1 MPKRSSTARG
11 REFGEGMRA
20 AITNAGLTARE
31 VADLLSWQEA
41 KVSDVVTGKGGVS
54 RLEVALLLGVCR
66 AKADERD
73 HLLEVF
79 PERDLSGWWQLHGK
93 CAPVRPRTALT
104 HLAVAKTL
112 ISWHT
117 HAVPVLLRTADYM
130 RAVLTASATVSV
142 DELDERLRVLKEM
155 QKLLSDG
162 LDCIFYI
169 HELALDLQI
178 GEPEEHIGQLQHLML
193 TANWKKI
200 KILVVPAAAGA
211 HAGMAGPFTQ
221 LKFPKY
227 PSLVWTETENSSLFI
242 EAKEAVGGYAD
253 VIRALDEVSL
263 NEDESRDLIVRR
275 CVRLQEVDDVDSA
288 AERDSG
294 EPFPPS

>member
-31 VADLLSWQEA
+31 VADLLTWQEA

-54 RLEVALLLGVCR
+54 RLEVALLLGACR
-66 AKADERD
+66 TKADERD
-73 HLLEVF
+73 HLLELF
-79 PERDLSGWWQLHGK
+79 PERDMSGWWQLHGK

-104 HLAVAKTL
+104 HLAASETL

-142 DELDERLRVLKEM
+142 DELDERLRVLQEM
-155 QKLLSDG
+155 QKLLSNG
-162 LDCIFYI
+162 LDCTFYI

-193 TANWKKI
+193 TTNRKKI
-200 KILVVPAAAGA
+200 RILVVPAAAGA

-227 PSLVWTETENSSLFI
+227 ESLVWTETENSSLFV
-242 EAKEAVGGYAD
+242 ESKEAVGGYAD
-253 VIRALDEVSL
+253 VIRALDEISL
-263 NEDESRDLIVRR
+263 NEDESRDLIVCR
-275 CVRLQEVDDVDSA
+275 CVRLQEGDDADDA
-288 AERDSG
+288 AQRDSG